1 LKVFS
6 RLSRPSCLSCLVVVL
21 VFVAPLSAQTPTA
34 VTAHTEVPPVEIGD
48 AIEALLAAG
57 GERVAIGD
65 RTIEFWWVKSLPLR
79 TGTTESAWKSVDE
92 GALVGAVKLS
102 SVFSD
107 ARGAAIKPGTYTL
120 RYALQAAGS
129 NSRASLL
136 LLRVD
141 DDTSVSAIG
150 HDNAIAMSK
159 AVTHTAFPAA
169 WTIVPP
175 AAAEAVRTILRIGR
189 RSASVIFAVPVS
201 RDGADAGSIK
211 FGVRLPGLIPS

>member
-1 LKVFS
+1 LS
-6 RLSRPSCLSCLVVVL
+6 SRPLSFIVL
-21 VFVAPLSAQTPTA
+21 LTLFTALHLSAQAPTA
-34 VTAHTEVPPVEIGD
+34 VTTHTEVPPVEIAD
-48 AIEALLAAG
+48 SIEALLATG

-65 RTIEFWWVKSLPLR
+65 RTLEFWWVKSLPLR
-79 TGTTESAWKSVDE
+79 SGTTESTWKSVEE

-102 SVFSD
+102 SVFTD
-107 ARGAAIKPGTYTL
+107 VRGAAIKPGTYTL
-120 RYALQAAGS
+120 RYALQPAA
-129 NSRASLL
+129 NRSRESLL
-136 LLRVD
+136 LLPVD
-141 DDTSVSAIG
+141 ADTAVSAIG
-150 HDNAIAMSK
+150 HDSAIATSK

-175 AAAEAVRTILRIGR
+175 AAAEAVRTIFRIGR